1 MFDWE
6 CHEIRVGIVQ
16 PRRGNPS
23 IQWAEPMTLADL
35 VSWGDA
41 LAYAMKMT
49 DAPDAPLVP
58 GDHCRWCPARTRCP
72 AQAQLLRDSFSQA
85 TAPDQLS
92 DQELGDRL
100 AEAAHL
106 KSYFAALEAAVF
118 ARLQSGRN
126 IPGWKLVRKKTV
138 RQWNPEAEHN
148 LVAALGEKAYQK
160 KLLSPAAV
168 EKLPGGKQLA
178 AKWAYSPDAGVTLAP
193 ADDNRPQQAGDAA
206 ARFAQYLNP
215 KE

>member
-1 MFDWE
+1 MRGAARAGRAPAAVVAR
-6 CHEIRVGIVQ
+6 HERGVGRIRHLHGVGQCV
-16 PRRGNPS
+16 
-23 IQWAEPMTLADL
+23 
-35 VSWGDA
+35 
-41 LAYAMKMT
+41 
-49 DAPDAPLVP
+49 AP
-58 GDHCRWCPARTRCP
+58 T
-72 AQAQLLRDSFSQA
+72 
-85 TAPDQLS
+85 QLS

-148 LVAALGEKAYQK
+148 LVASLGEKAYQK